1 MYLNPGF
8 ARISLP
14 PNVTTI
20 YYYFKF
26 GFVSIL
32 RYVSNKVSIFNGPMF
47 RIKLK
52 AKRVFGT
59 EPAYLNTA

>member
-14 PNVTTI
+14 ANVTTI
-20 YYYFKF
+20 YYYIKLA
-26 GFVSIL
+26 FVSIL
-32 RYVSNKVSIFNGPMF
+32 RYVPNQVSIFNGPMF
-47 RIKLK
+47 RNKLE

-59 EPAYLNTA
+59 EPSYLNTA